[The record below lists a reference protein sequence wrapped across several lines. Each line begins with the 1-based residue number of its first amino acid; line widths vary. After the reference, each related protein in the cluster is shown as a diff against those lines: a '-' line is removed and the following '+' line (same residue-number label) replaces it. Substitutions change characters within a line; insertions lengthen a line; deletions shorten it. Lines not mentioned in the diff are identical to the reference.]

1 MNQLPKILTLLF
13 ATLSTSI
20 ALAQDPPKS
29 RAQAEALVASLKY
42 QQGTIDLLH
51 GLASLQVPDQ
61 FRFLNG
67 ADANTILVRLWR
79 NPPQAEPLGMLV
91 PADISPLSSQFWG
104 VIISYEEDGYVK
116 DKDAE
121 KINYDELLKQMRKG
135 AQADNKEREKQ
146 GYPQLRS

>member
-1 MNQLPKILTLLF
+1 
-13 ATLSTSI
+13 
-20 ALAQDPPKS
+20 
-29 RAQAEALVASLKY
+29 VASLKY

-61 FRFLNG
+61 FRFLND
-67 ADANTILVRLWR
+67 ADANAILVRWWR

-91 PADISPLSSQFWG
+91 SADISPLSSEFWG

-121 KINYDELLKQMRKG
+121 KTNYNELLKQMRKG
-135 AQADNKEREKQ
+135 TQADNKEREQQ